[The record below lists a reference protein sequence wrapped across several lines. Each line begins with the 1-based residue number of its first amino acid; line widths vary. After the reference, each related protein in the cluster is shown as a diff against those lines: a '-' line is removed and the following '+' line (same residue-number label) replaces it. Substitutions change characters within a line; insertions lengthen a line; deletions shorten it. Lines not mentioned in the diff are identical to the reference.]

1 MKKKM
6 WFVLC
11 IMTSVLLTTA
21 CGEKKEPG
29 EEKKETAV
37 QTETAMQTETAVQ
50 TETESD
56 QDFQGRESLK
66 LGLFTVYYPEE
77 WKYDKE
83 RMQEDD
89 DYSYVRFFDGETADD
104 SGNSIYIE
112 ATKEDAYKYRKG
124 LIAFG
129 VDLKEYAE
137 GKAETVSIGNA
148 EYAVMPENDSGRCTY
163 MYRHEQSGTS
173 YDIRVEGEAASDSVK
188 ELLEGIV
195 MELKDEGNE
204 DAGQAVPHGSRGRR
218 RRRQHR
224 DGRSKSRQAHGRR
237 VLHHRLPP
245 HEEGNARRR
254 A

>member
-11 IMTSVLLTTA
+11 IMASVLLTTA

-104 SGNSIYIE
+104 SGNNIYIE

-173 YDIRVEGEAASDSVK
+173 YDIRVEGEVASDSVK

-195 MELKDEGNE
+195 MELKDEGNK
-204 DAGQAVPHGSRGRR
+204 DAPW
-218 RRRQHR
+218 
-224 DGRSKSRQAHGRR
+224 
-237 VLHHRLPP
+237 PW
-245 HEEGNARRR
+245 E
-254 A
+254 

>member
-112 ATKEDAYKYRKG
+112 ATKEDAYKHIRNLDY
-124 LIAFG
+124 
-129 VDLKEYAE
+129 
-137 GKAETVSIGNA
+137 S
-148 EYAVMPENDSGRCTY
+148 
-163 MYRHEQSGTS
+163 S
-173 YDIRVEGEAASDSVK
+173 YDMNSINLYTRILNERIKSQIID
-188 ELLEGIV
+188 GI
-195 MELKDEGNE
+195 
-204 DAGQAVPHGSRGRR
+204 
-218 RRRQHR
+218 
-224 DGRSKSRQAHGRR
+224 KSSGYT
-237 VLHHRLPP
+237 LIL
-245 HEEGNARRR
+245 
-254 A
+254 

>member
-21 CGEKKEPG
+21 CGEKKE
-29 EEKKETAV
+29 TAV
-37 QTETAMQTETAVQ
+37 QTETTMQTETAVQ

-129 VDLKEYAE
+129 VDISRTL
-137 GKAETVSIGNA
+137 TNRC
-148 EYAVMPENDSGRCTY
+148 GRTN
-163 MYRHEQSGTS
+163 
-173 YDIRVEGEAASDSVK
+173 
-188 ELLEGIV
+188 L
-195 MELKDEGNE
+195 
-204 DAGQAVPHGSRGRR
+204 
-218 RRRQHR
+218 
-224 DGRSKSRQAHGRR
+224 
-237 VLHHRLPP
+237 
-245 HEEGNARRR
+245 
-254 A
+254 

>member
-37 QTETAMQTETAVQ
+37 QTETAMQTETVVQ

-83 RMQEDD
+83 CRKMTITLTSDFLTEKQQMIP
-89 DYSYVRFFDGETADD
+89 GTAF
-104 SGNSIYIE
+104 I
-112 ATKEDAYKYRKG
+112 
-124 LIAFG
+124 
-129 VDLKEYAE
+129 
-137 GKAETVSIGNA
+137 
-148 EYAVMPENDSGRCTY
+148 
-163 MYRHEQSGTS
+163 
-173 YDIRVEGEAASDSVK
+173 
-188 ELLEGIV
+188 
-195 MELKDEGNE
+195 
-204 DAGQAVPHGSRGRR
+204 
-218 RRRQHR
+218 
-224 DGRSKSRQAHGRR
+224 
-237 VLHHRLPP
+237 
-245 HEEGNARRR
+245 
-254 A
+254 